1 MHDMTMPVTVD
12 NYEEIA
18 NSPKY
23 GDRPVE
29 VIKGRIVVM
38 PHRTAGYGEL
48 LLNMAAVLGNFV
60 EEHSMGRVAAGGVAI
75 LLDRNESDGDTIR
88 GVDIAYL
95 SYAKAPE
102 PLPYRVLDLV
112 PDLAIQVMSPDDS
125 FMAVRNMVRQL
136 QGIGCPQVWV
146 VVPSDRE
153 VDVHTAAGI
162 ATYGEGDTI
171 SAGDALPGFEIAVAD
186 IFPS

>member
-1 MHDMTMPVTVD
+1 MYDMTVPVTVD
-12 NYEEIA
+12 NYEAVA

-48 LLNMAAVLGNFV
+48 LLNIAAVLGNFV
-60 EEHSMGRVAAGGVAI
+60 EQHSMGRVAAGGVAI
-75 LLDRNESDGDTIR
+75 LLERNESEGDTIR
-88 GVDIAYL
+88 GVDIAYF
-95 SYAKAPE
+95 SHAKAPE

-112 PDLAIQVMSPDDS
+112 PDLAIQVMSPDDP
-125 FMAVRNMVRQL
+125 FMPVRNKVRQL
-136 QGIGCPQVWV
+136 LGIGCPQVWI
-146 VVPSDRE
+146 VVPDDRE
-153 VDVHTAAGI
+153 VDVHSAAGI
-162 ATYGEGDTI
+162 STYGEGDTI
-171 SAGDALPGFEIAVAD
+171 NAGDALPGFEIAVAD